1 MSIYKDLPNDI
12 IIRIIKEADGGLST
26 HKKKMKETLSIIERC
41 RISADET
48 IIEDY
53 LSGMTSSM
61 NKVYKW
67 DDPSCVLFEYNDWM
81 FQFMDSLYEF
91 QGELEEAWCQLSFP
105 LMRD

>member
-26 HKKKMKETLSIIERC
+26 HKKKMKETISIIERC

-53 LSGMTSSM
+53 LSGGTSSM

-67 DDPSCVLFEYNDWM
+67 DDPSCVLFEYNGWM
-81 FQFMDSLYEF
+81 FEFWESLYEF
-91 QGELEEAWCQLSFP
+91 QGELEEAWRGEF
-105 LMRD
+105 